1 MLIYITHLSLRNK
14 YGSTS
19 KALVLNQSIS
29 ETTFG
34 KVSDFIQSFAS
45 FAKKDEPRA
54 FRRPWQR
61 FQERAPSPMML
72 LTAPASSWQVRSAS
86 PRYSVSGERAGLHF
100 WITASLP
107 NLLAMWKVVALWGTV
122 SKREP
127 LKWLDVEGNCTCFI
141 SLFFI
146 FFWR

>member
-1 MLIYITHLSLRNK
+1 
-14 YGSTS
+14 
-19 KALVLNQSIS
+19 
-29 ETTFG
+29 
-34 KVSDFIQSFAS
+34 
-45 FAKKDEPRA
+45 
-54 FRRPWQR
+54 
-61 FQERAPSPMML
+61 MML

-141 SLFFI
+141 SLFSSFSGDDFSTFYYCDVRTKMHVSHVPSI
-146 FFWR
+146 V